1 MGAPVGQAWLLAAAG
16 PRRLPAVPAP
26 GSSGWDVPVWTRPG
40 RGDPALTRLL

>member
-26 GSSGWDVPVWTRPG
+26 GIVWVGRSRLNAAGSRWSSPH
-40 RGDPALTRLL
+40 ALT